1 MLASDE
7 YAAAFEADVR
17 QARAYG
23 ANGVPFF
30 VVDEHYGIS
39 GAQPV
44 EVFRDVIARADADA
58 KPLVNVGGDAD
69 GECGADGCAV

>member
-1 MLASDE
+1 MRVEEVLSSDE
-7 YAAAFEADVR
+7 YAEEFEADVR

-30 VVDEHYGIS
+30 VIDERYGIS

-44 EVFRDVIARADADA
+44 EAFRDVIARRTPTPARMQA
-58 KPLVNVGGDAD
+58 PM
-69 GECGADGCAV
+69 E